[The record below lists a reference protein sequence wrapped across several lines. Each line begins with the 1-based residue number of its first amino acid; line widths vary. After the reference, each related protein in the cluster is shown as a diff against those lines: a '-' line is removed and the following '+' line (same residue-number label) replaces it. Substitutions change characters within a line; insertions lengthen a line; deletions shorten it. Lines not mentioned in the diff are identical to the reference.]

1 MIHTVLREASTSGQ
15 SFSGNFLPSL
25 LYSAHTSVVR
35 MKPGGTGRPML
46 LICPRHENQELR
58 PMFPAFSSME
68 EEGIA
73 CAGGQRGM
81 GGRGGVC
88 ARGGGR
94 GQTSARLAPLPPRR
108 GFMCLPPSDPCKLGT
123 YPSNIRGALACR
135 RRCVC
140 PARSVKGGGEWN
152 LIGEGENVLLAVEA
166 HNFSFAAS
174 FSFLLFP
181 VLFSFSS
188 APS

>member
-68 EEGIA
+68 EEGMA

-88 ARGGGR
+88 ARCGGR

-108 GFMCLPPSDPCKLGT
+108 GFMCLPPSDPCRNKTIKHQRCLGMPQT
-123 YPSNIRGALACR
+123 MCMPGAECEGRRGMEPHR
-135 RRCVC
+135 RR
-140 PARSVKGGGEWN
+140 
-152 LIGEGENVLLAVEA
+152 
-166 HNFSFAAS
+166 
-174 FSFLLFP
+174 
-181 VLFSFSS
+181 
-188 APS
+188 